1 MGDDM
6 TPSSLNPIRD
16 GNRRALYGTLP
27 FVATYG
33 MSRRETDVRRVLSS
47 VSFKSMQDLS
57 SMTEQ
62 QLELEEIDVDEVFSN
77 IYIYEACTACVLI
90 HVRISEMCDSEDAWL
105 YKARTYLVLVYNM

>member
-1 MGDDM
+1 MWYCRQKRLIANVSQQHNSHARHPWVM
-6 TPSSLNPIRD
+6 TW
-16 GNRRALYGTLP
+16 
-27 FVATYG
+27 
-33 MSRRETDVRRVLSS
+33 RRVLSS